1 MCELQNRLTS
11 GARKAVGPPFLDT
24 CGGVDY
30 FHVLYALR
38 RKGQGV
44 DWRIVLPSDLHKQ
57 NIQDQGSA
65 PSTAQAW
72 GWLYRIVDKR
82 EPPMGG
88 GGIKRSPDTQEA

>member
-44 DWRIVLPSDLHKQ
+44 DWRIVLPSDLHKPFHWR
-57 NIQDQGSA
+57 DSDYDLDK
-65 PSTAQAW
+65 W
-72 GWLYRIVDKR
+72 LGW
-82 EPPMGG
+82 
-88 GGIKRSPDTQEA
+88 